1 MYEARLNVLEIA
13 VWSRALDRGIL
24 IPTRWQIQRAGRQ
37 INCEKH
43 NSSRLVA
50 IIGPPPLCISMKMIQ
65 TLGSPRW
72 WIGLG
77 LVSNIKPRKVPQLA
91 ISRVA
96 CIQVLVEC

>member
-1 MYEARLNVLEIA
+1 MRQDSTFEIA

-24 IPTRWQIQRAGRQ
+24 PPIRRPKQRAERQ
-37 INCEKH
+37 TNCEKH

>member
-50 IIGPPPLCISMKMIQ
+50 RIGPPPLCISMKMIQ
-65 TLGSPRW
+65 ALGSPNVCGYRW

-77 LVSNIKPRKVPQLA
+77 LVLNINPRKMP
-91 ISRVA
+91 
-96 CIQVLVEC
+96 